1 MFENLLYVFK
11 ICILVMPCFIK
22 SKKASLFYVPP
33 AKGGILTNY
42 EMPSTI
48 KSMSISKMLT
58 SQKAC
63 ILELSIRGSFCGNES
78 LKVLVIS
85 MTV

>member
-1 MFENLLYVFK
+1 M
-11 ICILVMPCFIK
+11 CILFMPYFIQ
-22 SKKASLFYVPP
+22 SKMASLFYVPL

-42 EMPSTI
+42 EMPLTI

-58 SQKAC
+58 CYKIC
-63 ILELSIRGSFCGNES
+63 ILEVKMHGSFCGNEN